1 MLFLDNSLLS
11 DYLTGREAARSFLD
25 DRTDEPWATS
35 SIVTFEAYA
44 GTLHAQHEIPFE
56 SIESAI
62 SPMVDVLDVTGATAM
77 EAARL
82 QSNLVDRGVPA
93 EHPDVLIAANASE
106 NGATF
111 ATADRFFW
119 QDEVQDVLSV
129 AEYQRDL

>member
-1 MLFLDNSLLS
+1 MLVLDNSLLS
-11 DYLTGREAARSFLD
+11 DYLTGRETARSFLD
-25 DRTDEPWATS
+25 DRADDPWAIS
-35 SIVTFEAYA
+35 SIVKYEADA
-44 GTLHAQHEIPFE
+44 GALYGHRDVTFE

-62 SPMVDVLDVTGATAM
+62 SPMVDVLDVTGETAM

-82 QSNLVDRGVPA
+82 QSELADRGVAA

-119 QDEVQDVLSV
+119 KDDVQEVLSV
-129 AEYQRDL
+129 AEYHRDP